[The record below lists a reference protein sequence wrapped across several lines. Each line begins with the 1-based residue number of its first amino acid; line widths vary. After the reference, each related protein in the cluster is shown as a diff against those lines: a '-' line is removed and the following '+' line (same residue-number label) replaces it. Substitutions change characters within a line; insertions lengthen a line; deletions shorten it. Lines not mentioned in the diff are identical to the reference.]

1 MSNFTYLQ
9 QYSYN
14 VLMAGYSVFL
24 TGDAGTGKTYVLNK
38 FIEAQRARGRN
49 VMVCAP
55 TGIAA
60 LHINGVTLHRQFK
73 ADIKVNVNTSVYD
86 EVAYELADV
95 DTLVIDEISM
105 CRIDLFELIVKYI
118 FSANSLRRRRNKPRL
133 QIVLSGDFLQLPPV
147 MTEADRKLLSELYS
161 REITMGFAFESEFW
175 NKLNLKYIVL
185 TDVVRQDNKE
195 FLQILNRL
203 RLGDKTALD
212 YIMANCSKLPLEDAV
227 NLYGKNNTATERNIE
242 ELNKL
247 PSELYTHQAVIT
259 GAAKITDTNAD
270 EILPLKVGARV
281 MSLINKELSD
291 GSLVY
296 GNGSLGTVVAI
307 NIDYVTVEF
316 DNGAIE
322 NIGLHTWEV
331 EEYFI
336 ENSVETGNVPKLCTR
351 EIGTVVQ
358 YPLKLAYAITIHKS
372 QGQTYN
378 SVNINPYAW
387 DCGQLYVALSRVKD
401 IKNLY
406 LTNEINYDYL
416 VLSLNVVKFYN
427 EIIREANKDLDTTVD
442 LTETKQK
449 LYEDN
454 DMNKILSLLGN
465 K

>member
-118 FSANSLRRRRNKPRL
+118 FSANSLRRRRNKPQL
-133 QIVLSGDFLQLPPV
+133 QVVLSGDFLQLPPV
-147 MTEADRKLLSELYS
+147 MTETDRKLLSELYG

-195 FLQILNRL
+195 FLQILNKL

-212 YIMANCSKLPLEDAV
+212 YIMANCSKFPLEDAV

-247 PSELYTHQAVIT
+247 DTELYTHEAVIT

-270 EILPLKVGARV
+270 MILPLKVGARV
-281 MSLINKELSD
+281 MTLINKELSD

-307 NIDYVTVEF
+307 NVDSVTVEF
-316 DNGAIE
+316 DNGYIE
-322 NIGLHTWEV
+322 NIEQHTWEI
-331 EEYFI
+331 EEYYV
-336 ENSVETGNVPKLCTR
+336 ENSAETSNIPKLRT
-351 EIGTVVQ
+351 
-358 YPLKLAYAITIHKS
+358 
-372 QGQTYN
+372 
-378 SVNINPYAW
+378 
-387 DCGQLYVALSRVKD
+387 
-401 IKNLY
+401 
-406 LTNEINYDYL
+406 
-416 VLSLNVVKFYN
+416 
-427 EIIREANKDLDTTVD
+427 
-442 LTETKQK
+442 
-449 LYEDN
+449 
-454 DMNKILSLLGN
+454 
-465 K
+465 